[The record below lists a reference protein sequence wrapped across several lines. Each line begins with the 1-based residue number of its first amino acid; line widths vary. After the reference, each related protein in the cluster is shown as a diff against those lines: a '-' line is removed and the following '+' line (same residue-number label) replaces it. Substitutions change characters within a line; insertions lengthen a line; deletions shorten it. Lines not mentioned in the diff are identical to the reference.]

1 MAMDMRTLL
10 TLPGRGGGTGGLSPS
25 TDGFYS
31 CMSHF
36 LFVVLGCS
44 LTLALFSL
52 ITSSTNGYDG
62 ECTSEAL

>member
-1 MAMDMRTLL
+1 M
-10 TLPGRGGGTGGLSPS
+10 
-25 TDGFYS
+25 DGFYS

-44 LTLALFSL
+44 LTLTLSSL

-62 ECTSEAL
+62 ECTSEVL